1 MVEGDKLV
9 VGYRDAM
16 KHMSQVMSAVCEHRC
31 DDQNG
36 VSYATMAKAL
46 WNAGY
51 RFDTE
56 ARKQWLIVELRSS
69 LDGSLSEMFAEL
81 LKLTGEEG

>member
-1 MVEGDKLV
+1 MSDKLV

-16 KHMSQVMSAVCEHRC
+16 KHMSQTMSAVCDHSCHE
-31 DDQNG
+31 QNG

-56 ARKQWLIVELRSS
+56 ARKQWLIVELRSC
-69 LDGSLSEMFAEL
+69 LDGALSEMFAEL
-81 LKLTGEEG
+81 LKLVGEDV

>member
-1 MVEGDKLV
+1 MADKLV
-9 VGYRDAM
+9 VGHRDAI
-16 KHMSQVMSAVCEHRC
+16 KHMAGIMSSLDEHRC

-36 VSYATMAKAL
+36 VSYATFAKAM
-46 WNAGY
+46 WEAGY

-69 LDGSLSEMFAEL
+69 LDGTLSEMFGEL
-81 LKLTGEEG
+81 LKLMGEET